1 MGLHGIV
8 AQPTVIDKKNFS
20 CDAVAVEAFTSS
32 MDPVGPA
39 DGRLSKWGFFFPQY
53 LGGRVDEAEG
63 DWQRGRV
70 GVQQAAQS
78 GEIDAAEAA
87 ELDIEGLALQPSV
100 LSVTRPRRQVAAQ
113 S

>member
-1 MGLHGIV
+1 
-8 AQPTVIDKKNFS
+8 
-20 CDAVAVEAFTSS
+20 

-39 DGRLSKWGFFFPQY
+39 DDRLSKWGFFFPQY
-53 LGGRVDEAEG
+53 LGGRVDEAEE

-70 GVQQAAQS
+70 GVQAAQS
-78 GEIDAAEAA
+78 GEFDAAEAA